1 MSVRN
6 NSRKQYSTVLYC
18 NANVWLSVR
27 ELWTLR
33 PSCDVQPTKVG
44 LLARCDQQGTENR
57 ADAESSG
64 LACSTASK
72 IRADKEL
79 GRLILPYGK
88 SES

>member
-1 MSVRN
+1 M
-6 NSRKQYSTVLYC
+6 
-18 NANVWLSVR
+18 
-27 ELWTLR
+27 
-33 PSCDVQPTKVG
+33 QPTKVG
-44 LLARCDQQGTENR
+44 LWRGAISKVQKNR

-79 GRLILPYGK
+79 GRLVLPYGK